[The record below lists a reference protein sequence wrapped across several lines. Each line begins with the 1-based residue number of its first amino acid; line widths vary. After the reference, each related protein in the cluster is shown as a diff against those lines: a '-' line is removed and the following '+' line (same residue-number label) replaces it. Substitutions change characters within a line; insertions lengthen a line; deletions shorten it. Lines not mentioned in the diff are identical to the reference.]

1 MVSTLFLHPAIH
13 TLESDAST
21 VSAMLV
27 TDGRIVALGTEENLR
42 AQSPEGT
49 ETVQLEGGI
58 VLPGFHDAHFH
69 IGNLARELEAPDLR
83 EATSLAETLELLRVW
98 KVEHPGSEWV
108 LGGRWNQNQWTDGET
123 PHRSHLDTVFGDRP
137 VALPSVDGHSV
148 WANSAGL
155 AAVGIDR
162 NMADPVGG
170 RIDRDEAG
178 EPTGWLFESAM
189 DEIRD
194 LSEAALISTLHE
206 SLDLA
211 QRELLAVGITHITNF
226 DGDDVRQGMLRL
238 QADGRLRIRAHLG
251 SAAADLDRT
260 IAAGRRTGD
269 GDEWITEGPVKLY
282 SDGALG
288 SHTAFMHEDFVD
300 EPGNHGIAIVPFE
313 ELCAQVEQAVSNGI
327 AVATHAIGDRA
338 NTNVLDAY
346 ERVAALAAEQGL
358 LNRVEHGQHLQ
369 WADVERF
376 TKLNVVASLQP
387 IHCTTDFP
395 LSHELIGDRDIAH
408 YPWRSLIDSGALLAF
423 GSDAPV
429 EPANPLFG
437 VHAAVTRENRAGEP
451 AGGREPEQRISL
463 LEALQ
468 RFTAA
473 GADAANLGHQVGR
486 LAPGQ
491 LADFVVL
498 DRDIFAVDPRE
509 IPNLQ
514 VRTVVVDGRIVHES
528 R

>member
-13 TLESDAST
+13 ALDVDTST
-21 VSAMLV
+21 FSAMLV
-27 TDGRIVALGTEENLR
+27 TDGRIVALGAEADLR
-42 AQSPEGT
+42 EQCPEGT
-49 ETVQLEGGI
+49 ETVELAGGV

-83 EATSLAETLELLRVW
+83 EATSLTETLDLLRSW
-98 KVEHPGSEWV
+98 KVAHPGDTWV

-123 PHRSHLDTVFGDRP
+123 PHRSHLDRVFGERP

-155 AAVGIDR
+155 RAVGIDH
-162 NMADPVGG
+162 NTPDPVGG

-238 QADGRLRIRAHLG
+238 QAEGRLRIRAHLG
-251 SAAADLDRT
+251 SAAADLEQT

-288 SHTAFMHEDFVD
+288 SHTAYMHEDFVG
-300 EPGNHGIAIVPFE
+300 EPGNHGIAIVPVE
-313 ELCAQVEQAVSNGI
+313 ELCAQVELAVSNGI
-327 AVATHAIGDRA
+327 AVATHAIGDLA

-346 ERVAALAAEQGL
+346 ERVAALAAEHGL
-358 LNRVEHGQHLQ
+358 RNRVEHSQHLQ
-369 WADVERF
+369 WADIDRF
-376 TKLNVVASLQP
+376 AELNVVASLQP
-387 IHCTTDFP
+387 IHCTTDYP

-408 YPWRSLIDSGALLAF
+408 YPWRSLIDADALVAF

-451 AGGREPEQRISL
+451 AGGREPEQRVSL

-473 GADAANLGHQVGR
+473 GAEAAQLDHQVGR

-491 LADFVVL
+491 LADFIVL
-498 DRDIFAVDPRE
+498 DRDIFAVEPSE
-509 IPNLQ
+509 IPHLQ